1 MSVYLK
7 FISLI
12 RIALFWQDFTKQVL
26 FGAHTL
32 ASSYKLIVR
41 LAVRAL
47 DEEFALVFTGLS
59 KSGVKFP
66 ETYLYSTITKV
77 ELVQIIL
84 HCKLTPAGD
93 YYSEK

>member
-12 RIALFWQDFTKQVL
+12 RIALFWQDFTKQVP

-66 ETYLYSTITKV
+66 ETHLYSTITKV

-84 HCKLTPAGD
+84 HCKPTPAGD